1 MKSIWSHLKNLFV
14 ELFIVFLGVFLA
26 FQLNSYKENV
36 DADNLKKNFYI
47 LILDEFQANLK
58 EISRVKEQIINYLDN
73 FKKSIAQKENPGVL
87 TLKYLDIENNML
99 VLKSGFENGYLENI
113 NPKYISNM
121 SRGSNHLTR
130 LAKLMDRYNNSIDDV
145 LKQND
150 WNTDLFYTKNHELKE
165 KYLWIITDLEYIEE
179 YLKQLENA
187 LVTGAIPDAKALI
200 ESE

>member
-1 MKSIWSHLKNLFV
+1 MKSFWNHLKNIFV

-26 FQLNSYKENV
+26 FQLNNYKEEINS
-36 DADNLKKNFYI
+36 NKLKKNYYT
-47 LILDEFQANLK
+47 LILSEFEANLK
-58 EISRVKEQIINYLDN
+58 EISNAREQVTKYLN
-73 FKKSIAQKENPGVL
+73 NLKNSLAKKENPKVL
-87 TLKYLDIENNML
+87 SLKYIDIESNML

-130 LAKLMDRYNNSIDDV
+130 LTKLMDKYNNSIDNV

-150 WNTDLFYTKNHELKE
+150 WNTDLFYTKNHGLKE
-165 KYLWIITDLEYIEE
+165 NYFWIITDLEYIEE